1 MHGTSFKNTHF
12 VRPHSALLN
21 KAEYYFI
28 LLLVIKYFGM
38 FDILDLSIKL

>member
-1 MHGTSFKNTHF
+1 MTNNNIKWY
-12 VRPHSALLN
+12 SALLN